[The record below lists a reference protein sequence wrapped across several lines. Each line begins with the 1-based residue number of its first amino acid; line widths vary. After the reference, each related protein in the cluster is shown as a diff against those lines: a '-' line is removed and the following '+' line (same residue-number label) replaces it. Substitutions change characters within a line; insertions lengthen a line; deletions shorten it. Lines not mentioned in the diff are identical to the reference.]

1 MKYFL
6 SKNFRTTV
14 ASLVVVLSSSFNVIV
29 QLYVIMV
36 YTWLIEADCIKGAGG
51 TGEEGGLISC
61 ILVKHND
68 RVLV

>member
-1 MKYFL
+1 M
-6 SKNFRTTV
+6 
-14 ASLVVVLSSSFNVIV
+14 LSSSFNVIV

-51 TGEEGGLISC
+51 TGEERGLISC